1 MGRIKNYLIGEI
13 EAGRREYNPL
23 TREYESTE
31 VKPKLVKMYLV
42 LVEGMTV
49 SKFFSESDARECV
62 NKHGDSAS
70 LGFTME
76 VRK

>member
-13 EAGRREYNPL
+13 EAGRREYNSV
-23 TREYESTE
+23 TRGYEST
-31 VKPKLVKMYLV
+31 KPKLVKMYLV